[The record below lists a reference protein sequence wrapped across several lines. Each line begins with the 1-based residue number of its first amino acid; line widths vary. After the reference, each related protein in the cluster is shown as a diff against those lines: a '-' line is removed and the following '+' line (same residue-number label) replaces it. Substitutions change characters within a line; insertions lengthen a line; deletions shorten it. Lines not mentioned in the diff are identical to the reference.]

1 MEHNLCRENLSAYYD
16 GELPPQERAALEAH
30 LANCPECRAE
40 LAQLGAVSKM
50 VKTHGLEPVPPAL
63 KEAVLGAPR
72 PAPRP
77 WLKPVLALSTAAAGV
92 LIMLHLTK
100 TPDEVLSPALG
111 FSARQ
116 MSGMAMSAPDAEP
129 DKSYPAPAAGQAG
142 PSTEGAAASS
152 GLFQASGQAVIPG
165 VAATRGSYAQAK
177 FAGARVSDLSAGGAG
192 GTSYKSEAPAP
203 AAEFRGPVWV
213 YVSGGASRQRVT
225 ARMVEEL
232 TFLEKTGTPSAAAEP
247 GNLVFIKKDG
257 TRKTLTEKDC
267 SLGFI
272 FFDGVKDPY
281 VVTDSVSITS
291 QYTKY
296 FGVSSPQ

>member
-1 MEHNLCRENLSAYYD
+1 MEHNICRENLSAYYD

-30 LANCPECRAE
+30 LAGCPECRAE

-50 VKTHGLEPVPPAL
+50 VKTHGLEPVPTAL

-92 LIMLHLTK
+92 LVVMNLTK
-100 TPDEVLSPALG
+100 TPDEVLSPDLG

-116 MSGMAMSAPDAEP
+116 QSPMAMSAPESEA
-129 DKSYPAPAAGQAG
+129 DKAYPAPAA
-142 PSTEGAAASS
+142 PSREGATASS
-152 GLFQASGQAVIPG
+152 GLFEAGGQAVIPA
-165 VAATRGSYAQAK
+165 VAAVRGSYSQAK
-177 FAGARVSDLSAGGAG
+177 FAGARVSDLSAGGAAG
-192 GTSYKSEAPAP
+192 ASYKAESFAP

-213 YVSGGASRQRVT
+213 YVSGGSSRQRVT
-225 ARMVEEL
+225 AKMVEEL
-232 TFLEKTGTPSAAAEP
+232 AFLEKTGTPSAAAEP

-257 TRKTLTEKDC
+257 TRKTLTGKDC

-272 FFDGVKDPY
+272 FFDGLKDPY
-281 VVTDSVSITS
+281 VVTETAPIAG
-291 QYTKY
+291 QYAKY
-296 FGVSSPQ
+296 FRANPPQ